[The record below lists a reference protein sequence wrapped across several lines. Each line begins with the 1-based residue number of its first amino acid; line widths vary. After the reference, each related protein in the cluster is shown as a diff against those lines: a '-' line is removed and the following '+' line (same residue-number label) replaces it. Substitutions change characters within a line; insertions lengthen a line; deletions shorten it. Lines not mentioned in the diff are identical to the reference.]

1 MIIEQKFTVQAP
13 IQELWDFLID
23 IERMSSCVPGAENV
37 RQVGD
42 NQFEGTLKVK
52 VGPIQPS
59 FVGTAHLLETEAP
72 HRLVAKG
79 EAKDQRSSSMASAT
93 FTANLRAIDAT
104 TTEVTSEVDVNIR
117 GALGRFG
124 QGVMREVS
132 KRLTAEFAKCVE
144 ARLSEPAEARASLAT
159 SATRTTPVPASAPPL
174 DIGAAVLPDYFPW
187 LIVAGLVG
195 FIVGMFV
202 GLGSRR

>member
-23 IERMSSCVPGAENV
+23 IERMSMCVPGAEDV
-37 RQVGD
+37 RQIGD

-59 FVGTAHLLETEAP
+59 FAGTAQLLETEAP

-79 EAKDQRSSSMASAT
+79 EAKDQRSSSMVSAT
-93 FTANLRAIDAT
+93 FTANLQAIDAQ
-104 TTEVTSEVDVNIR
+104 TTEVAYQVDVNIR
-117 GALGRFG
+117 GTLGRFG

-144 ARLSEPAEARASLAT
+144 ARLGDPATGREVGGAGSVRT
-159 SATRTTPVPASAPPL
+159 VSAPVSAPPL
-174 DIGAAVLPDYFPW
+174 DVGAAVLPEYFPW
-187 LIVAGLVG
+187 LLVAGLVG

-202 GLGSRR
+202 GLGLRR